1 MVDGEPVPVG
11 FYSKKLSDSE
21 KKTSTFDRELLAAYK
36 AVLHFKPQIE
46 GRITTLLTDHKPL
59 ACAYKKPGLMKSDKQ
74 QRHLSLITEYI
85 SDISHIKGHQNIVAD
100 CLSRP
105 VNAVSVDLFD
115 LPALAENQKT
125 DPEIN
130 GYRDKLIP
138 FKISPE
144 NSVLCDT
151 STPYPRPYVPIK
163 CRKDVF
169 NSLHS
174 LSHPG
179 VRATSKLVKARYYW
193 PHMDKNIKT
202 WTREC
207 ASCQQSKTI
216 KHTKSEII
224 NFNLPSQRFET
235 VHIDIVGPLPVA
247 KNPTDS
253 FISPYRY
260 LLTCV
265 DRATR
270 WLEAAPL
277 EDITAA
283 SVAVAFVNTWVSRF
297 GVPLYVITDRGMQFE
312 SELFKELSALVG
324 FHRLRT
330 TPYHAQCNG
339 MIERQH
345 RTLKTAITARKEDW
359 LQALPVVLLSIRN
372 IPNESGFSPFTAVT
386 GTSLLFPRPL
396 ISQDNL
402 CEETSNLSSKVVKE
416 LSQQMSKINF
426 DELSTGRL
434 HSRPKSFIPED
445 LKVCSH
451 VWIRV
456 DRIRKPLE
464 APYMGPFKVIKRS
477 DKFFV
482 IETVKGNQ
490 QSISI
495 DRLKPVLFPCN

>member
-1 MVDGEPVPVG
+1 
-11 FYSKKLSDSE
+11 
-21 KKTSTFDRELLAAYK
+21 
-36 AVLHFKPQIE
+36 
-46 GRITTLLTDHKPL
+46 
-59 ACAYKKPGLMKSDKQ
+59 
-74 QRHLSLITEYI
+74 
-85 SDISHIKGHQNIVAD
+85 
-100 CLSRP
+100 
-105 VNAVSVDLFD
+105 
-115 LPALAENQKT
+115 
-125 DPEIN
+125 
-130 GYRDKLIP
+130 
-138 FKISPE
+138 
-144 NSVLCDT
+144 
-151 STPYPRPYVPIK
+151 
-163 CRKDVF
+163 
-169 NSLHS
+169 
-174 LSHPG
+174 
-179 VRATSKLVKARYYW
+179 
-193 PHMDKNIKT
+193 MDKNIKT

-402 CEETSNLSSKVVKE
+402 CEETSNLSSKVV
-416 LSQQMSKINF
+416 
-426 DELSTGRL
+426 
-434 HSRPKSFIPED
+434 
-445 LKVCSH
+445 
-451 VWIRV
+451 
-456 DRIRKPLE
+456 
-464 APYMGPFKVIKRS
+464 
-477 DKFFV
+477 
-482 IETVKGNQ
+482 
-490 QSISI
+490 
-495 DRLKPVLFPCN
+495 